1 MEFTKDTSVWDKLK
15 RDLRLLNTLELNTGW
30 FDKHY
35 GPENNNLP
43 IAQVVQF
50 NEEGTSTAPPRPF
63 IREGFGQL
71 LKSGRATVNFE
82 RIISSV
88 LNGQSVMTAYTL
100 NGPIFVEYMKKS
112 IRDWKTPG
120 NAPATIAAKGFD
132 NPLQETD
139 TMLNAVEFKVQ
150 PK

>member
-1 MEFTKDTSVWDKLK
+1 
-15 RDLRLLNTLELNTGW
+15 
-30 FDKHY
+30 
-35 GPENNNLP
+35 
-43 IAQVVQF
+43 
-50 NEEGTSTAPPRPF
+50 
-63 IREGFGQL
+63 
-71 LKSGRATVNFE
+71 
-82 RIISSV
+82 
-88 LNGQSVMTAYTL
+88 MTAYTL